1 MNLQFATKLSQPN
14 RTLRR
19 ASALLL
25 SVATCMMCVGSVRAT
40 NDVAGSL
47 ITINDNGGWSWFSD
61 ERAIVDTSVGA
72 AGKIILSSAANAAGS
87 EGATRNGDIDVMSLD
102 VATSTTTRFTLHAA
116 LQADDHD
123 SAALWRR
130 PDGRYLAM
138 YSQHGGDNF
147 SRYRISTNPGDISSW
162 GAEQTINNTAGTT
175 YSNLLYLSAENG
187 GNGVLYDFTRT
198 SDIDPHVNISMDQG
212 TTWTA
217 VAGQLLNWP
226 LPTGDPKYTGVDGSR
241 PYLKY
246 TTNGVDE
253 IDFIT
258 STDHP
263 RAYDNSIYHG
273 VVKGGKVY
281 DSFGNVVDNN
291 LFDLVAKKPTD
302 YSTVFNTD
310 TSPLSYAWTTDLQL
324 DPQGHPYAAMTAR
337 NGSDSTDHRFLYGR
351 FDGTQWSVHEVA
363 KAGGYLYASENDYTG
378 LMALDPSN
386 ANRIFISTPIDPRT
400 QVSMP
405 HYEIFQGLTSDGGAT
420 WAWQPIT
427 FNSTE
432 DNIRPI
438 VPKWDANHTAL
449 LWMRGTYSSYT
460 SYDLDIVGLTAFG
473 PLQSMLVGDL
483 DKDGDVDLADYSMYL
498 SGLHADLS
506 GLTADQALRQRRPQ
520 RRWKERLCRFRP
532 VSHSLQHGPRR
543 RLVCRSGCVHS

>member
-1 MNLQFATKLSQPN
+1 MSGRLSI
-14 RTLRR
+14 RL
-19 ASALLL
+19 SAPPEK
-25 SVATCMMCVGSVRAT
+25 SFSVRT
-40 NDVAGSL
+40 PTPRVA
-47 ITINDNGGWSWFSD
+47 
-61 ERAIVDTSVGA
+61 A
-72 AGKIILSSAANAAGS
+72 ALA
-87 EGATRNGDIDVMSLD
+87 RNGDIEVMSLD
-102 VATSTTTRFTLHAA
+102 VATSTTTRFTLHDS

-162 GAEQTINNTAGTT
+162 GAEQTINNAAGTT
-175 YSNLLYLSAENG
+175 YSNLLYLSAEND
-187 GNGVLYDFTRT
+187 GNGVLYDITRT
-198 SDIDPHVNISMDQG
+198 ADLDPHVNISNDQG

-253 IDFIT
+253 IHFLT

-273 VVKGGKVY
+273 VIKGGKVY

-291 LFDLVAKKPTD
+291 LFDQVAKKPTD
-302 YSTVFNTD
+302 FTTVFNTD

-324 DPQGHPYAAMTAR
+324 DPQGRSYAAMTAR

-405 HYEIFQGLTSDGGAT
+405 HYEIFQGLTSDDGAT

-460 SYDLDIVGLTAFG
+460 HYDLDIVGLTAFG
-473 PLQSMLVGDL
+473 PLQGMVIGDL

-506 GLTADQALRQRRPQ
+506 GLTADQSYAKGDLNGDGKNDFADFVLFRTAYNTAHGAGSFAALGASIPEPAAATLISLAAVFASMARY
-520 RRWKERLCRFRP
+520 ERGMP
-532 VSHSLQHGPRR
+532 GQHANH
-543 RLVCRSGCVHS
+543 RLVHDWDFVSIVQRNETAPGSDGG